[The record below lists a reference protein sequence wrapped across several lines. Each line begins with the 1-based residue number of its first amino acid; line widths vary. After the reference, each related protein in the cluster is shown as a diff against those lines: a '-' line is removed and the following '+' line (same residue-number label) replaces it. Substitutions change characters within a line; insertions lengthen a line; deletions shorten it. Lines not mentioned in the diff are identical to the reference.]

1 MALKVKAV
9 ERLIK
14 FNKNDEGTYRYV
26 MSPDLYTS
34 LSQDKVI
41 KEAALRSG
49 VSRGVMQACWD
60 AADRLHRIGYPDRTR
75 YDLVYGVSVL
85 KRKEAGAPV
94 VDASASSLT
103 RLACEFTSRGSRRR
117 LGRSQASD
125 KRFPSLRSA
134 PHRLPST
141 PCSVRSSSLCPS
153 VASYPCRQRC
163 SGTSL

>member
-49 VSRGVMQACWD
+49 VSKGVIQAYRD
-60 AADRLHRIGYPDRTR
+60 AAGELIKAWAAMP
-75 YDLVYGVSVL
+75 
-85 KRKEAGAPV
+85 AG
-94 VDASASSLT
+94 L
-103 RLACEFTSRGSRRR
+103 L
-117 LGRSQASD
+117 L
-125 KRFPSLRSA
+125 
-134 PHRLPST
+134 
-141 PCSVRSSSLCPS
+141 
-153 VASYPCRQRC
+153 
-163 SGTSL
+163 